1 MNVTHHTPVLL
12 LETIDAL
19 AIEPG
24 KRYIDATAGAG
35 GHGSEIVK
43 RGGVLLG
50 IDQDEHA
57 LAIAGKRLEEEGKAT
72 HTKGIWTLAHGN
84 FRDIAAIAKAQGFTQ
99 VQGVLFDLGVSS
111 MQLDTPERGFSYRFT
126 DAPLD
131 VRMDTSGGD
140 TAAQL
145 VNRATKEELYDIF
158 SNFGEEQLA
167 RPIADALCR
176 ARTIAKIVTVG
187 DIVRVVETVVPNE
200 RMRYGVLSRVFQGI
214 RIAVND
220 ELKSLK
226 QGLEG
231 AMEVLAPGGKLVVI
245 SFHSLEDRIVK
256 LFMKHGGWEVRTDH
270 PIRPSEEEIEKNS
283 RSRSAKLRV
292 AVKV

>member
-1 MNVTHHTPVLL
+1 MNVTHHTPVLR
-12 LETIDAL
+12 EEAIEAL

-24 KRYIDATAGAG
+24 KKYIDATAGAG

-57 LAIAGKRLEEEGKAT
+57 LAIAGKRLEEEAHAT
-72 HTKGIWTLAHGN
+72 GTWKLVHGN
-84 FRDIAAIAKAQGFTQ
+84 FRNIAAIANAQGFGK
-99 VQGVLFDLGVSS
+99 VEGILFDLGLSS

-176 ARTIAKIVTVG
+176 ARTIAKIGTVG

-200 RMRYGVLSRVFQGI
+200 RMRYGVLSRIFQGI

-220 ELKSLK
+220 EMGSLK

-231 AMEVLAPGGKLVVI
+231 AKAVLVPGGRLVVI

-256 LFMKHGGWEVRTDH
+256 LFMKHGGWNILTDH
-270 PIRPSEEEIEKNS
+270 PIRPGEEEIAQNS

-292 AVKV
+292 AVKL